1 MRRPRLRRTAM
12 GWVDRLFCAEGHTF
26 AYHWKRSD
34 VSVRQRRQYLAL
46 DQSRQQRPRCRRRAY
61 TDSRTLEKSLLS
73 IDGRQAGGLDILG
86 LGDEKILHRLI
97 YKLALTRLL
106 KRSSQAARVRRVIL
120 PARNGLQSGYVVC
133 YIYDEAGRIMQARCL
148 PVKAW
153 APTDS
158 VAMAFEKILQEV
170 RRADLQLERSMDG
183 TPALRLVRSI

>member
-1 MRRPRLRRTAM
+1 MATRVCRLTGARKKLTTPLTA
-12 GWVDRLFCAEGHTF
+12 D
-26 AYHWKRSD
+26 KRAAWM
-34 VSVRQRRQYLAL
+34 L
-46 DQSRQQRPRCRRRAY
+46 
-61 TDSRTLEKSLLS
+61 
-73 IDGRQAGGLDILG
+73 LG
-86 LGDEKILHRLI
+86 LGDEKMLNRLI
-97 YKLALTRLL
+97 YTLALTCLL

-170 RRADLQLERSMDG
+170 RQADWQLERSMDG